1 MNERIK
7 IEDLDNLRKV
17 HEVMVKLSLPNLAA
31 DALKAVGK
39 MEGDKFKKA
48 IVSIGNNEDAMNHN
62 KGYVHSVTA
71 LLTGP
76 VQSILASM
84 NYILPYETLI
94 KIGQECGREFRTHLS
109 AAAQNDAAAIQ
120 WIQQKVTEH
129 GASLPTNA
137 VKTNN
142 APSNHSSAQNVR
154 NINTAPQNNRAR
166 ENQPDLSGEYNPY
179 PDNQKGRAQSS
190 ESSSEREF
198 FSMTFYGGKS
208 ALCFNATEKDG
219 DYSINV
225 DAGNKKPNQKEGGRE
240 IDWKD
245 KVIFGFSAD
254 ELIEFAWVLLGVSQ
268 ECNFSGHG
276 PMHDKSLQFKRQD
289 TGFFASVSAKDKGAR
304 AVPLSYAAGLR
315 LMLLVSRQL
324 KKNFPDM
331 TVNEITMML
340 KTMAKPSSRPTQAP
354 RSANA

>member
-7 IEDLDNLRKV
+7 VEDLDSLRKV
-17 HEVMVKLSLPNLAA
+17 HEVMVKLSLPNVAA

-39 MEGDKFKKA
+39 MEGEKFKKA
-48 IVSIGNNEDAMNHN
+48 IVSIGNNEDAMNHS
-62 KGYVHSVTA
+62 KVYVNSVTS

-109 AAAQNDAAAIQ
+109 AAAKSDKEAIQ
-120 WIQQKVTEH
+120 WVQQKITEH
-129 GASLPTNA
+129 GASLPTNTA
-137 VKTNN
+137 N
-142 APSNHSSAQNVR
+142 ANANINSAQNVR
-154 NINTAPQNNRAR
+154 NTNTAPQNNRPKN
-166 ENQPDLSGEYNPY
+166 NQPDLSGDNNPY
-179 PDNQKGRAQSS
+179 PETQKGRAPVVGDSAS
-190 ESSSEREF
+190 DRAF

-219 DYSINV
+219 EFSINV

-276 PMHDKSLQFKRQD
+276 PLHDKSLQFKRQD
-289 TGFFASVSAKDKGAR
+289 TGYFASVSAKDKGSR
-304 AVPLSYAAGLR
+304 AVPLSHAAGLR

-340 KTMAKPSSRPTQAP
+340 KTMAKPSARPIQTQRPAH
-354 RSANA
+354 A

>member
-1 MNERIK
+1 MNERLK

-39 MEGDKFKKA
+39 MEGDNFKKA
-48 IVSIGNNEDAMNHN
+48 IVSIGNNEDAMNHS

-94 KIGQECGREFRTHLS
+94 KIGKECGREFRTQLS
-109 AAAQNDAAAIQ
+109 AAAQKDQAAIQ

-129 GASLPTNA
+129 GASLPTSA
-137 VKTNN
+137 VNGNVPSNENN
-142 APSNHSSAQNVR
+142 APNVR
-154 NINTAPQNNRAR
+154 NINTAPQNNKVRNN
-166 ENQPDLSGEYNPY
+166 EPDLSRENSPY
-179 PDNQKGRAQSS
+179 PESQKGRASAS
-190 ESSSEREF
+190 EPSSEREF

-289 TGFFASVSAKDKGAR
+289 NGFFASVSAKDKGSR

-340 KTMAKPSSRPTQAP
+340 KTMAKPSSRPAQVQRA
-354 RSANA
+354 ANA